1 MRKLITAAVLSALG
15 ICAIAFAAV
24 VASTA
29 VEADTALLS
38 TVSAGAVVV
47 GLLAILVAL
56 LERSHQRAAEPSA
69 GLLGSDGRDDRD
81 TIRVRDELQALGFG
95 GVGRV

>member
-1 MRKLITAAVLSALG
+1 MRKLITAAALSALG
-15 ICAIAFAAV
+15 FCAIAGAAV

-38 TVSAGAVVV
+38 TVSAAAVVI

-56 LERSHQRAAEPSA
+56 LERTHQRATGPSA
-69 GLLGSDGRDDRD
+69 GPLGSNGRDDRD
-81 TIRVRDELQALGFG
+81 TIRVRDELQAIGL
-95 GVGRV
+95 RRS